1 MRTLLFKTLLLA
13 ALTSSG
19 CHLAVGLDGLD
30 PGEEE
35 DDASTSS
42 GAGTGGGTTA
52 TTTGAGG
59 MATTTT
65 TGAGGSGGAP
75 SGFLG
80 PPVGNYLVAGDLAGF
95 AGPEYYVEVSAS
107 STAQVSLTIQYL
119 DVNTRQPVGAP
130 TPYAVTPVVTSS
142 GTELPLGTLQIPG
155 EANPVSGQPTTV
167 EMVVLTFTEGG
178 PPCGGLDGMV
188 TAPPPAFSIDGSIFA
203 FNPVANVNQLPA
215 TPLKSCP

>member
-1 MRTLLFKTLLLA
+1 MRTLLFKTLLLTTLA
-13 ALTSSG
+13 ASG
-19 CHLAVGLDGLD
+19 CHLAVGLDGLN

-35 DDASTSS
+35 DDGTTTSS
-42 GAGTGGGTTA
+42 SVGAGGGTTT

-59 MATTTT
+59 MATT

-75 SGFLG
+75 SGFLA

-107 STAQVSLTIQYL
+107 STAEVSLTIQYL
-119 DVNTRQPVGAP
+119 DVNTRQPVGTP
-130 TPYAVTPVVTSS
+130 TPYTATPVVMPS

-188 TAPPPAFSIDGSIFA
+188 TTPPPAFSIDGSVFA